1 MSETEIIK
9 YINNLQGYQ
18 GYIQYSNR
26 PIDKKEDIFLQD
38 TAKVNL
44 KGGFIYEAHFY
55 NDTDNK
61 SISVKQINSSWLVS
75 ETVISNID
83 KNDIQTYKSDIQD
96 WNYNIKMA
104 QIWEEVEDKECE
116 NMKVKKLKKVVFAGF
131 KKEIQNEYK

>member
-131 KKEIQNEYK
+131 EKGDSK